1 MIAHLAT
8 RLPRFCS
15 PPMDLDIGSTQRR
28 FQDPLVAGRSWSA
41 PSRALA
47 LAAALALGTPATAQE
62 GARASAPACSM
73 SAADRAWI
81 ERALE
86 AWRFTSREITGIGSV
101 PNFQAIFF
109 DASCV
114 LTSAD
119 ALSSQGAEGV
129 TWNAAA
135 HDGSI
140 TVPDGREV
148 PVGVTSFA
156 SGKDGLS
163 FFVMSTPSVWS
174 ANGVG
179 SGPGL
184 ETTMVAVLLH
194 EGSHV
199 AQTGPYGKRLGKLIE
214 ENSLPDSFN
223 DNALQERFRS
233 NAEFAAS
240 VRKETDLLLKAAA
253 QRDDVEA
260 RLLAF
265 EARELMRERQA
276 RWLVGDDAYLL
287 EAEDLWL
294 TFEGSGQWAAYQWMV
309 HAQGGAQE
317 PADVIPR
324 YARDGEW
331 SQAEG
336 FAVVMALDRI
346 AGPAWKAHAFGDGA
360 RTVLEMLDDAL
371 SE

>member
-1 MIAHLAT
+1 MGL
-8 RLPRFCS
+8 R
-15 PPMDLDIGSTQRR
+15 IGSTQGRP
-28 FQDPLVAGRSWSA
+28 QGPLVAARSWSA
-41 PSRALA
+41 LPRALA
-47 LAAALALGTPATAQE
+47 LAAALAVGTLATAQK
-62 GARASAPACSM
+62 RALAAAPACSM
-73 SAADRAWI
+73 SEADRAWI

-101 PNFQAIFF
+101 PNFQGIFF
-109 DASCV
+109 DAGCV

-119 ALSSQGAEGV
+119 ALSSSTAEGV

-140 TVPDGREV
+140 TLPGGKEI

-156 SGKDGLS
+156 SGEDGLT

-174 ANGVG
+174 ANGAG
-179 SGPGL
+179 SGPSL

-199 AQTGPYGKRLGKLIE
+199 AQIGPYGKRLGKLIE
-214 ENSLPDSFN
+214 ENSLPDTNN
-223 DNALQERFRS
+223 DNALQERFGS
-233 NAEFAAS
+233 NADFTAS
-240 VRKETDLLLKAAA
+240 VKKETDLFLKAAA
-253 QRDDVEA
+253 ERDDLEA
-260 RLLAF
+260 KLLAF

-276 RWLVGDDAYLL
+276 GWLAGDDAYLV
-287 EAEDLWL
+287 EAEDIWL

-309 HAQGGAQE
+309 HAQGGAQK
-317 PADVIPR
+317 PSDVIPR

-336 FAVVMALDRI
+336 FAVVMALDRLV
-346 AGPAWKAHAFGDGA
+346 GPAWKEHAFGDGA
-360 RTVLEMLDDAL
+360 RTVLEMLDEAL